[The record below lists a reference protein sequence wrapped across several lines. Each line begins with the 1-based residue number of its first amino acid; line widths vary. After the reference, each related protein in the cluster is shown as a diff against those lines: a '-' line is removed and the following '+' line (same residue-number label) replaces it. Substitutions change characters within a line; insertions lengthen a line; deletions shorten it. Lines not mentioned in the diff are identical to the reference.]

1 MKIEIESQ
9 DIEAIAQRVT
19 ELIRPILLNAGHN
32 EEKDR
37 IFDVKGLSEYLHVD
51 PSWIYKQ
58 VSLRAIPF
66 FKTGKYS
73 RFRKK
78 DIDKWI
84 ESNAARPIPP
94 MKLVKARG

>member
-1 MKIEIESQ
+1 MKSEFESQ
-9 DIEAIAQRVT
+9 DIEQIAQRVI
-19 ELIRPILLNAGHN
+19 ELIRPMLLTTARN
-32 EEKDR
+32 EEKDH
-37 IFDVKGLSEYLHVD
+37 IFDVKGLSEYLLVD

-73 RFRKK
+73 RFRKR

-84 ESNAARPIPP
+84 ESNATRPIPP
-94 MKLVKARG
+94 LKLTKAKG

>member
-1 MKIEIESQ
+1 MRSELESQ
-9 DIEAIAQRVT
+9 DIETIAQRVL
-19 ELIRPILLNAGHN
+19 ELIRPVVSNNGKSDNN
-32 EEKDR
+32 EMV
-37 IFDVKGLSEYLHVD
+37 FDVKGLAEYLHVK

-58 VSLRAIPF
+58 MSLKTIPF

-84 ESNAARPIPP
+84 ESRTIRPIPH
-94 MKLVKARG
+94 LN

>member
-1 MKIEIESQ
+1 MKFELESQ
-9 DIEAIAQRVT
+9 DIEAIAQRVL
-19 ELIRPILLNAGHN
+19 ELLRPVMFRNRERSNDDG
-32 EEKDR
+32 
-37 IFDVKGLSEYLHVD
+37 IFDVKELAEYLHVD

-58 VSLRAIPF
+58 ISLKAIPF

-84 ESNAARPIPP
+84 ESQTTRPIPAL
-94 MKLVKARG
+94 KLVKTRG